1 MEDKATSLRTR
12 LMVEMPSDNDLRAE
26 GMSAAATPARAA
38 AGLASVL
45 SVLWAA
51 SGVSTAISASEKV
64 ASASENDALALSR
77 ASAKRTCGPLLST
90 VRKPS
95 WMACPAGDSCKDEAA
110 SVNKH
115 AATSV
120 IRHAAC
126 IVRRR
131 SAQGAHTD
139 RPKRVSR
146 TKLLCGCEKTN
157 LARCETDA
165 HMTIVACVRAVGSSY
180 V

>member
-64 ASASENDALALSR
+64 ASASENDALALESFSK
-77 ASAKRTCGPLLST
+77 AH
-90 VRKPS
+90 VRPTALNGQK
-95 WMACPAGDSCKDEAA
+95 AFVDG
-110 SVNKH
+110 
-115 AATSV
+115 
-120 IRHAAC
+120 
-126 IVRRR
+126 
-131 SAQGAHTD
+131 
-139 RPKRVSR
+139 VSR
-146 TKLLCGCEKTN
+146 WRQLQG
-157 LARCETDA
+157 
-165 HMTIVACVRAVGSSY
+165 
-180 V
+180 